1 MERGRYPLFF
11 FGGKMFINLLCLFSG
26 MVIMWCLSTLL
37 SLGHSVVII
46 NQTQRSV
53 AAMFIQSEQGLQE
66 ILQLKYIAM
75 EEAKRTKQNITAQQY
90 IDQLNIDSIK
100 NSVMRNYI
108 SVFPESYSHLIKFR
122 TWSELENYVNSVT
135 VKEKEEKYAR

>member
-1 MERGRYPLFF
+1 
-11 FGGKMFINLLCLFSG
+11 
-26 MVIMWCLSTLL
+26 
-37 SLGHSVVII
+37 
-46 NQTQRSV
+46 
-53 AAMFIQSEQGLQE
+53 MFIQSEQGLQE